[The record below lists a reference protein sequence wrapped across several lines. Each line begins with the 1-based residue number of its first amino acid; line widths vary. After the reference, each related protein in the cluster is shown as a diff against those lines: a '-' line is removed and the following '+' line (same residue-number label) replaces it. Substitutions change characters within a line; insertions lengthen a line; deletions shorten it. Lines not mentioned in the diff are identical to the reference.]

1 MKISAKVA
9 ANGRVNV
16 SVNNDDDIYVVV
28 ADNDGVHSGYRDPD
42 GPIVMEQY
50 TRVSTKEAMEQR
62 IITMG
67 GRYGNCRIAKLVFE
81 D

>member
-1 MKISAKVA
+1 M
-9 ANGRVNV
+9 
-16 SVNNDDDIYVVV
+16 SVNNDEEIYVVV
-28 ADNDGVHSGYRDPD
+28 ADNDGTNIGYNDPN